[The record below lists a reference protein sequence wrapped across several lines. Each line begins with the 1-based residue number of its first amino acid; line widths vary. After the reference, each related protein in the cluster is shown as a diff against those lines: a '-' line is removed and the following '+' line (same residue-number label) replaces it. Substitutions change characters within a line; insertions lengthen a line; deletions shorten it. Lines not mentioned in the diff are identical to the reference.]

1 MCILFHVK
9 VDVLKMLCP
18 PLRYLKST
26 IGNIMLIN
34 RFRKRS
40 EDNEPTPEENIFNFW
55 IDYFVEGTKTELGDV
70 IRFPVRNEQVLSLML
85 KDSLVVL

>member
-1 MCILFHVK
+1 MKI
-9 VDVLKMLCP
+9 P
-18 PLRYLKST
+18 SPRYLKST

-70 IRFPVRNEQVLSLML
+70 IRFPVRSKRVLSLVV
-85 KDSLVVL
+85 KDSFIVL